1 VELHANTHAHFTKW
15 VVSEGLLEKPFVLVD
30 VGVQGGEGE
39 RWQALGDHLVLHGF
53 DAIEEVIGTLKIQ
66 RRSHP
71 NRHYHW
77 TAAGKIDGER
87 TLYFDAGSPF
97 SSSMYQPSA
106 TSRFSDANTVAQPRP
121 VRVRRLDTLLAE
133 GVIPPADFLKVDV
146 EGYEKDVLL
155 GATELLKS
163 ALGFEAETAFTV
175 SSEYRNTHF
184 GTLQDIA
191 LANHQRTFDVE
202 FNRVPRA
209 SFQRALAREN
219 RPPVADYVSVGRPA
233 TVNVLFCRDPIEEL
247 ESAPNYATPP
257 PPLGID
263 GLIKQIIVYE
273 LYGLNDVAVDT
284 AERLADRIG
293 ARIDVDKAVRLL
305 ADPDCRR
312 NPAVA
317 RIRELEARLAAERVA
332 TAARVEDLETR
343 LAAERVATAARV
355 EELETQLA
363 AERVATAAQVEELK
377 TQLAEEKSAAVA
389 RIRQLEAQFETH
401 GQAHAAAMAEAS
413 RLLATEKDAV
423 AARIR
428 ELEKRFEDHQQAY
441 QAYIRTTVAE
451 RDALILERNALIFEL
466 QRPTALLRA
475 LIPRPVKERLAGL
488 LPGWKR
494 KLRRPGAASTS

>member
-1 VELHANTHAHFTKW
+1 MELHANTGAHFTRW
-15 VVSEGLLEKPFVLVD
+15 VVREGLLEQPFVLVD
-30 VGVQGGEGE
+30 VGVQGGESK

-53 DAIEEVIGTLKIQ
+53 DAIEEVIEALKNQ
-66 RRSHP
+66 APSHP

-77 TAAGKIDGER
+77 LAAGRFDGEQ
-87 TLYFDAGSPF
+87 TLHFDTGNPF
-97 SSSMYQPSA
+97 SSSMYQQSQ
-106 TSRFSDANTVAQPRP
+106 TSRFSDTKPVAQPRP
-121 VRVRRLDTLLAE
+121 VRVRRLDTLLAA
-133 GVIPPADFLKVDV
+133 GVIPAADFLKVDV

-155 GATELLKS
+155 GATELLKG

-175 SSEYRNTHF
+175 SSEYPNTHF

-191 LANHQRTFDVE
+191 LANHQRTFDVA

-257 PPLGID
+257 PPLGVD
-263 GLIKQIIVYE
+263 GLVKQIIVYE

-317 RIRELEARLAAERVA
+317 RIRELEARLAAERFA
-332 TAARVEDLETR
+332 TAARVEELETR
-343 LAAERVATAARV
+343 LAAERVATAAWV
-355 EELETQLA
+355 GELEAQRA
-363 AERVATAAQVEELK
+363 AEKNAGVV
-377 TQLAEEKSAAVA
+377 
-389 RIRQLEAQFETH
+389 RIRELEAQFESYQ
-401 GQAHAAAMAEAS
+401 QAHVATMAEAN
-413 RLLATEKDAV
+413 RLLATDKDAV

-428 ELEKRFEDHQQAY
+428 ELQERFEEHQRAY
-441 QAYIRTTVAE
+441 TEALRMIAAE
-451 RDALILERNALIFEL
+451 RDALILEL

-475 LIPRPVKERLAGL
+475 LIPLPVKERLARL

>member
-1 VELHANTHAHFTKW
+1 MELHANTHAHFTKW
-15 VVSEGLLEKPFVLVD
+15 VVSEGLLEKPFVLID

-39 RWQALGDHLVLHGF
+39 RWQALGDYLVVHGF

-66 RRSHP
+66 SLSHP

-77 TAAGKIDGER
+77 MAAGKFDGEQ
-87 TLYFDAGSPF
+87 TLYFDAGDPF
-97 SSSMYQPSA
+97 SSSMYQQSA
-106 TSRFSDANTVAQPRP
+106 TSRFSDTKPVGQPRP

-146 EGYEKDVLL
+146 EGYEKNVLL

-191 LANHQRTFDVE
+191 LANHQRTFDVA

-209 SFQRALAREN
+209 SCQRALAREN
-219 RPPVADYVSVGRPA
+219 RPPVADDVSVGRPA

-247 ESAPNYATPP
+247 ESAPNYTTSP
-257 PPLGID
+257 PPLGVD

-293 ARIDVDKAVRLL
+293 TRIDVDKAVRLL

-343 LAAERVATAARV
+343 LAEERSAVA
-355 EELETQLA
+355 
-363 AERVATAAQVEELK
+363 
-377 TQLAEEKSAAVA
+377 A
-389 RIRQLEAQFETH
+389 RIRELGAQLETY

-413 RLLATEKDAV
+413 RVLASDKDAV
-423 AARIR
+423 AARVR

-441 QAYIRTTVAE
+441 QTYIRMTVAG
-451 RDALILERNALIFEL
+451 RDALILERDALILEL

-475 LIPRPVKERLAGL
+475 LIPRPVKERLARL

-494 KLRRPGAASTS
+494 KLRRPGAASTR